1 MLMPRV
7 HTFLSIY
14 YVYLLDLNFFLLV
27 LALLLNYR
35 HIREILAEI
44 GRKYVAVAVLISIF
58 GVMLT
63 AYEAPR
69 IHRIYYDEDIYNNIG
84 QSIADKHRAVMC
96 NEAYYENSEL
106 TIVGQEYNKQP
117 IGWPY
122 LVSIAFRLFGTNEV
136 FAFMLNNL
144 LYGLA
149 ALAVFLIVYLLFKDI
164 FAGLT
169 ACLIYIFIPVNLHW
183 FNTCAV
189 EPSTAFFA
197 ASAVLAALIYIR
209 NKKPVNLFLL
219 TTALAFSFNF
229 RPESFLIAGV
239 IGLLFLLKDI
249 SILKRKEFYI
259 CAALLL
265 VLSSGIV
272 IHLQAVKEQ
281 NWGATGPKFSPA
293 YFADNFKANSVFY
306 YNNKAFPLLFLIF
319 AVTGLLFYRN
329 RAYIKEKIT
338 VLSWFLAFW
347 GIFLFFY
354 AGSYKFGQDVRFS
367 LLSYTP
373 LAIFAGLGVSF
384 IKNLLENKVKSIAVI
399 LILLIMFNFTWFLPF
414 VRAEGEEAWEAR
426 TGHKYAVEFANLLPD
441 NSIIFTHTPNVFLL
455 NKRSAIQTSSE
466 TYNPGLVENYLSRFK
481 GGVYVDFNY
490 WSNVQDAV
498 ERGFTETILNRY
510 NYETIREHYYRNY
523 KYGLYKITGP
533 KNKNE
538 Q

>member
-1 MLMPRV
+1 MLRV

-27 LALLLNYR
+27 LAILLNYR
-35 HIREILAEI
+35 HIREIFAEI
-44 GRKYVAVAVLISIF
+44 GRKYVAVAVLISIS
-58 GVMLT
+58 GVLLT
-63 AYEAPR
+63 AFAAPR
-69 IHRIYYDEDIYNNIG
+69 IHRIYYDEDIYNNVG
-84 QSIADKHRAVMC
+84 QCIAEKHRAVMC
-96 NEAYYENSEL
+96 NEAYYENNEL

-149 ALAVFLIVYLLFKDI
+149 AFAVFLTVYLLFQDI

-169 ACLIYIFIPVNLHW
+169 ACLCYVLIPVNLQW

-197 ASAVLAALIYIR
+197 ALAVLSALIYIR

-249 SILKRKEFYI
+249 AILKRKEFYI
-259 CAALLL
+259 CAAMLL

-272 IHLQAVKEQ
+272 IHLHAVKEQ
-281 NWGATGPKFSPA
+281 NWGATGPKFSLD
-293 YFADNFKANSVFY
+293 YFADNFKANSAFY
-306 YNNKAFPLLFLIF
+306 YNNKVFPLLFLIF
-319 AVTGLLFYRN
+319 AISGLLFYKN
-329 RAYIKEKIT
+329 RACIIEKLT

-367 LLSYTP
+367 LLSYAP

-384 IKNLLENKVKSIAVI
+384 IKNLLENKVKPIAAI

-455 NKRSAIQTSSE
+455 HKRSALQTSSE
-466 TYNPGLVENYLSRFK
+466 TYNPGLVESHLSRFK
-481 GGVYVDFNY
+481 GGVYVDFNF
-490 WSNVQDAV
+490 WSNVQDAI

-510 NYETIREHYYRNY
+510 NYEIIREHYYRHY

>member
-1 MLMPRV
+1 MPKL

-27 LALLLNYR
+27 LAILLNYR
-35 HIREILAEI
+35 HLKEILAEI

-63 AYEAPR
+63 AFAAPR
-69 IHRIYYDEDIYNNIG
+69 VHRIYYDEDIYNHIG
-84 QSIADKHRAVMC
+84 QCIAEKHRAVIC
-96 NEAYYENSEL
+96 NEAYYENNEL
-106 TIVGQEYNKQP
+106 TIARREYNKQP
-117 IGWPY
+117 VGWPY
-122 LVSIAFRLFGTNEV
+122 LVSIAFRLLGTNEV
-136 FAFMLNNL
+136 FVFVLNNL

-149 ALAVFLIVYLLFKDI
+149 ALVVFLIVYLLFKDI

-169 ACLIYIFIPVNLHW
+169 ACLCYVLIPVNLQW

-197 ASAVLAALIYIR
+197 ALAVLAALIYIR

-239 IGLLFLLKDI
+239 VGLLLLFKDI
-249 SILKRKEFYI
+249 AILKRKEFYI

-265 VLSSGIV
+265 ILSSGIV
-272 IHLQAVKEQ
+272 IHLNAVKEQ
-281 NWGATGPKFSPA
+281 SWGATGPKFSLV
-293 YFADNFKANSVFY
+293 YFADNFTANSVFY
-306 YNNKAFPLLFLIF
+306 YGTRAFPLLFLLL

-329 RAYIKEKIT
+329 RACIKEKIS

-354 AGSYKFGQDVRFS
+354 AGSYRFGQDVRFS
-367 LLSYTP
+367 LLSYAP
-373 LAIFAGLGVSF
+373 LAIFSGLGVSF
-384 IKNLLENKVKSIAVI
+384 IRNLLKNIVRPIAAI

-414 VRAEGEEAWEAR
+414 VRAVGEEAWEAR
-426 TGHKYAVEFANLLPD
+426 NGHKYAVEFAGLLPD
-441 NSIIFTHTPNVFLL
+441 NSIIFTHTPNIYLL
-455 NKRSAIQTSSE
+455 HKRSAIQTSRE
-466 TYNPGLVENYLSRFK
+466 TYNPGLIENYLSKFK

-498 ERGFTETILNRY
+498 ERGYTETILNRY
-510 NYETIREHYYRNY
+510 NYETIREHHYRNY

-533 KNKNE
+533 NDE